1 MKTRLLATLVCA
13 STAYAGS
20 AAQPTAPTE
29 RDICSV
35 LDNQVIGPNANVST
49 LPLLKGD
56 PAHPKRACSVPWTV
70 LSPNNQP
77 LPIVGCYKGR
87 LLRVQ
92 NNTACGSDT
101 GFLWV
106 ARMWVVTS
114 SEKTQARTSNQRA
127 TCQLLDT
134 TTSAATR
141 DYHPECAPQK
151 TSLQPKSKGAPSSA
165 Q

>member
-1 MKTRLLATLVCA
+1 MKTRLFAVLVCA
-13 STAYAGS
+13 WTAHGGL
-20 AAQPTAPTE
+20 AAQPISPAAG
-29 RDICSV
+29 DICSV
-35 LDNQVIGPNANVST
+35 LNNQVIGPNADVST

-92 NNTACGSDT
+92 NNTACGGDT

-114 SEKTQARTSNQRA
+114 SDKTQPLTSNQRA
-127 TCQLLDT
+127 SCQVLDT
-134 TTSAATR
+134 TTTAATR
-141 DYHPECAPQK
+141 DYPECAPKK
-151 TSLQPKSKGAPSSA
+151 TMPQPTSKDAPPST

>member
-1 MKTRLLATLVCA
+1 MNNRLLAALVCA
-13 STAYAGS
+13 STVYAGS
-20 AAQPTAPTE
+20 PAQPTAPADS
-29 RDICSV
+29 DICSARS
-35 LDNQVIGPNANVST
+35 NQVIGANVNVST

-106 ARMWVVTS
+106 ARMWVLTS
-114 SEKTQARTSNQRA
+114 ADKTQAPTSNQRPS
-127 TCQLLDT
+127 CQTLDT
-134 TTSAATR
+134 TTTAATR
-141 DYHPECAPQK
+141 AYPPECASQ
-151 TSLQPKSKGAPSSA
+151 TTTLQPKSKEAPPSA
-165 Q
+165 R